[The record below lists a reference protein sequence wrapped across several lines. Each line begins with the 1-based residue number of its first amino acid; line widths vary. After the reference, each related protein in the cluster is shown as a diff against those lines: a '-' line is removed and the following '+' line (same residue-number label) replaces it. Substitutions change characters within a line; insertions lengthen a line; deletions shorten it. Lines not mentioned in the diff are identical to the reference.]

1 MTSVC
6 PAADTPGVI
15 HRPGATAARAAGSVG
30 SSGINTDPAKGTNNV
45 TASSTLVEGS
55 HEAIGEIVQ
64 LLHQASEQTWQGA
77 APESPRLSLGHAIY
91 LLQAQLSVL
100 LPDDYDVPLSDGAD
114 WSVVQLL
121 RDAERRT
128 WTLPLHRPEMSAT
141 SALGIA
147 LCDLIREAKHLDR

>member
-6 PAADTPGVI
+6 PTADTAAVI
-15 HRPGATAARAAGSVG
+15 HRHVATAARAAGSVG
-30 SSGINTDPAKGTNNV
+30 SLGINTDPAKGISNV

-64 LLHQASEQTWQGA
+64 LLHQASEQTWHGA

-91 LLQAQLSVL
+91 VLYAQLSTL
-100 LPDDYDVPLSDGAD
+100 LPDDYDFPLGDVAD
-114 WSVVQLL
+114 RSVVQLL

-128 WTLPLHRPEMSAT
+128 WTLPLHLPGMSEI
-141 SALGIA
+141 SALVIA
-147 LCDLIREAKHLDR
+147 LCELIREAKHLDR